1 LEKSANPTI
10 TPGDRRVTP
19 GEVGRISDPLHRD
32 GAWGLRLDGPDVDP
46 SLLIA
51 APWDW
56 PLVGVKVQISPFVDG
71 PDELGPDR
79 ADIKLLGGG
88 RVRLDRKRLTSDL
101 VLPVTPPPDAIVH
114 PYLASTAT
122 IINYWLGRS
131 CFHAGALIAEGG
143 AWALLGHRG
152 FGKSSS
158 MAWFMLHGLP
168 ILTDDVLAVSDGQVF
183 AGPRCLD
190 LREEPAARLGLGRYL
205 GWIGRRER
213 WRVGLDDVAS
223 RYPLRGWVFL
233 DWGDKVE
240 MAPVPARET
249 LSRLLEYVTATLEP
263 DPMAL
268 LSLATLPAWEWRRPQ
283 SWDGMAGAADALLQ
297 ALAG

>member
-1 LEKSANPTI
+1 VIAGSDQVA
-10 TPGDRRVTP
+10 RRD
-19 GEVGRISDPLHRD
+19 S
-32 GAWGLRLDGPDVDP
+32 AWGLRVQGPEVDP
-46 SLLIA
+46 AMLLVG
-51 APWDW
+51 PPDW
-56 PLVGVKVQISPFVDG
+56 PVVQVNVCIEPFADG

-88 RVRLDRKRLTSDL
+88 RVRLDRRRMSSDL
-101 VLPVTPPPDAIVH
+101 VLPTCPPPDAIVH

-131 CFHAGALIAEGG
+131 CFHAGALIVDGG

-168 ILTDDVLAVSDGQVF
+168 ILTDDVLAVSEGQVF

-190 LREEPAARLGLGRYL
+190 LREEPASRLGLGRYL

-213 WRVGLDDVAS
+213 WRVTLDDVAPS
-223 RYPLRGWVFL
+223 CPLRGWVFL
-233 DWGDKVE
+233 NWDHEVKVTT
-240 MAPVPARET
+240 VPARET

-263 DPMAL
+263 EPTVL
-268 LSLATLPAWEWRRPQ
+268 LTLATLPAWEWSRPQ
-283 SWDGMAGAADALLQ
+283 SWDAMGGSASALLEV
-297 ALAG
+297 LSS

>member
-1 LEKSANPTI
+1 VSYDEDCEADHTGAG
-10 TPGDRRVTP
+10 TTVTA
-19 GEVGRISDPLHRD
+19 RRD
-32 GAWGLRLDGPDVDP
+32 GAWGLRFEGPAVDSALFVAGP
-46 SLLIA
+46 A
-51 APWDW
+51 DW
-56 PLVGVKVQISPFVDG
+56 PAVEVNLRIEPFIDG

-88 RVRLDRKRLTSDL
+88 RVRLDRNRRCSEL
-101 VLPVTPPPDAIVH
+101 VLPTCPSPDAIVH

-131 CFHAGALIAEGG
+131 CFHAGAVIVDGG

-168 ILTDDVLAVSDGQVF
+168 ILTDDVLAVADGEVF

-190 LREEPAARLGLGRYL
+190 LREEPAGRLGLGQYL

-213 WRVGLDDVAS
+213 WRVTLDDVEPK
-223 RYPLRGWVFL
+223 YPLRGWVFL
-233 DWGDKVE
+233 DWDDEV
-240 MAPVPARET
+240 AVARVPARET
-249 LSRLLEYVTATLEP
+249 LSRLLEFLTATLEP
-263 DPMAL
+263 EPLTL
-268 LSLATLPAWEWRRPQ
+268 LSLATLPAWQWSRPQ
-283 SWDGMAGAADALLQ
+283 SWDGMAGAATALFN
-297 ALAG
+297 ALGGSS